1 MSSSCATDLDPRV
14 RRTRQMLRDALAK
27 LLTEREFERISI
39 ADIAEAST
47 LNRATFYDH
56 YADKFALLECMVA
69 TRFRELVAAREIR
82 FNGCEGA
89 VKNVALGVCYYL
101 QEMPWAGPE
110 SRRHAD
116 TPLETAIVA
125 VIRTLVLDGFRH
137 HPPRPGVS
145 AELLSATISWAIYGA
160 AQEWART
167 PDRVPVEQIAETIE
181 KMVTPIFLSLG

>member
-1 MSSSCATDLDPRV
+1 
-14 RRTRQMLRDALAK
+14 MLQDALAK
-27 LLTEREFERISI
+27 LLTEREFEKISI

-56 YADKFALLECMVA
+56 YPDKFALLECMVA

-101 QEMPWAGPE
+101 QETAWAGPG

-145 AELLSATISWAIYGA
+145 AELLSATISWSIYGA

-167 PDRVPVEQIAETIE
+167 PERVPVEEIAETIE